1 VLCSGLVTMSTA
13 DPEMDVTSGVVTMVF
28 DRDSGSMQSFRM
40 RFFQNEDKNIL
51 LNKNTKK
58 VQREQDVPM
67 IAPLGSIRMPYGTVV
82 ASGHRHHLRY
92 VNANGTVTDT
102 YYGRGIHL
110 VAFDTLGNVKWVRN
124 LRRNDKT
131 DIGDE
136 MLELRMFAVGEKA
149 YVLKNEDEDDPEEY
163 IITEEADEYEVGDKS
178 DLVLYELSSDGEVAK
193 TFLEKKTKHAL
204 AGMGRRPDG
213 NWVLLSFRGSK
224 CRMAVMK

>member
-1 VLCSGLVTMSTA
+1 
-13 DPEMDVTSGVVTMVF
+13 
-28 DRDSGSMQSFRM
+28 MQSFKM
-40 RFFQNEDKNIL
+40 RFFQNEDKNIF

-58 VQREQDVPM
+58 VQREQDMPM
-67 IAPLGSIRMPYGTVV
+67 IAPLGCIRMPYGTVV

-110 VAFDTLGNVKWVRN
+110 IAFDTLGNVKWVRN

-131 DIGDE
+131 DIADE
-136 MLELRMFAVGEKA
+136 MLELQMFAVGDKA
-149 YVLKNEDEDDPEEY
+149 YVLKNEDVDDPEEY

-178 DLVLYELSSDGEVAK
+178 NLVLYELSADGEVAK
-193 TFLEKKTKHAL
+193 TLLERKTKHAL
-204 AGMGRRPDG
+204 ASMGQRMDG

-224 CRMAVMK
+224 CRMAVLK